1 MNVSLIFM
9 SQNQTLKYYD
19 FKMGLIATVYKIS
32 TTVDTEWIEK
42 ITSTVTVLNQSF
54 SYFPTLKFQLMSSI

>member
-19 FKMGLIATVYKIS
+19 FKMGLTATIYKIS
-32 TTVDTEWIEK
+32 TNGGYWMDSENYQHCSSAK
-42 ITSTVTVLNQSF
+42 IKV
-54 SYFPTLKFQLMSSI
+54 FPTLKFQLILSI